1 MKTADKNTIH
11 KLLQRQLK
19 KYAVDGL
26 LQNSSFI
33 DFVEAVNDSY
43 CSFEKDKELSEHA
56 FKISE
61 EEFKSINSRLREEIE
76 LRKLSLQKLKATLS
90 DISTDH
96 NMESVNAEDDL
107 LVIVEMLNRVIQK
120 RKDAEEEMI
129 QAKILAENAS
139 LAKSEFLSVMSH
151 EIRTPLNAVI
161 GMGHLLLK
169 SNPRPDQVDNLNALK
184 ISADNLLVLV
194 NDILDFNKIE
204 AGKLE
209 LDQLPFSIEKLV
221 TEIVNANNLSAREKQ
236 ITISLQIGEQ
246 IPDRLLGDAIRL
258 GQVLNNLVSNAVKF
272 TEKGKIDV
280 TVNRMP
286 AGPGNCRVMFAVS
299 DTGIG
304 IPMEKLSTIF
314 QPFTQAGSSI
324 TRKYGGTGLGLSI
337 SQRILE
343 LMDSGLEVIS
353 EPGKGSQFYFS
364 VEFPMDNQSAEAAE
378 KKNAG
383 ETDLNNKKILLV
395 EDTAFNVLFATQ
407 LLEGWNAQV
416 DVAENGS
423 IAVAMVKQESYDLI
437 LMDLQMPVMDGYT
450 ATRKIREYNQTIPI
464 IALTASATS
473 NVKSKVLEAGMQD
486 YVTKPFNPDD
496 FFLRLKK
503 YLN

>member
-1 MKTADKNTIH
+1 MH
-11 KLLQRQLK
+11 KLLHRQLK
-19 KYAVDGL
+19 KYAGEDL
-26 LQNSSFI
+26 LQNSQFIEFI
-33 DFVEAVNDSY
+33 DAVNDSY
-43 CSFEKDKELSEHA
+43 FSFEKDKELSEHA
-56 FKISE
+56 FKLSE
-61 EEFKSINSRLREEIE
+61 EEFNAINSRLREEID
-76 LRKLSLQKLKATLS
+76 LRKLSLLKLKETLTG
-90 DISTDH
+90 ISTDH
-96 NMESVNAEDDL
+96 NADAVSEEDDL
-107 LVIVEMLNRVIQK
+107 LVIVEMLNMVIQK
-120 RKDAEEEMI
+120 RKEAEEELI
-129 QAKILAENAS
+129 QAKIVAENAS
-139 LAKSEFLSVMSH
+139 MAKSEFLSVMSH

-169 SNPRPDQVDNLNALK
+169 SNPRPDQIENLTALK

-209 LDQLPFSIEKLV
+209 LEKLPFELSKLV
-221 TEIVNANNLSAREKQ
+221 SDIVNANTLTAREKQ
-236 ITISLQIGEQ
+236 NQISLQIGSN
-246 IPDRLLGDAIRL
+246 IPSQLLGDAIRL
-258 GQVLNNLVSNAVKF
+258 GQVLNNLISNAVKF
-272 TEKGKIDV
+272 TEKGKIEI
-280 TVNRMP
+280 TVSRMES
-286 AGPGNCRVMFAVS
+286 GSDHCRVMFAVN

-353 EPGKGSQFYFS
+353 EAGKGSQFYFS
-364 VEFPMDNQSAEAAE
+364 VEFPLISETGEAIE
-378 KKNAG
+378 QI
-383 ETDLNNKKILLV
+383 TDQEPDLKNKKILLV
-395 EDTAFNVLFATQ
+395 EDTPFNVLFATQ

-416 DVAENGS
+416 DVADNGA
-423 IAVAMVKQESYDLI
+423 IAVDMVKQNHYDLI

-450 ATRKIREYNQTIPI
+450 ASKKIREINQQLPI

-473 NVKSKVLEAGMQD
+473 NVKGKVLEAGMQD
-486 YVTKPFNPDD
+486 YVTKPFNPTD

-503 YLN
+503 YL